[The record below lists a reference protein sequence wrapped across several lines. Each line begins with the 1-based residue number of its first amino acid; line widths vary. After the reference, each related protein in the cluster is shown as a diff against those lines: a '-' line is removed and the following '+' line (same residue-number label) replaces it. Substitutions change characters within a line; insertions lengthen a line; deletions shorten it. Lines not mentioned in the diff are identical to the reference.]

1 MPCSSDTDI
10 GDQYS
15 PAARSEIVH
24 LVIVAVAGIGDALVG
39 YTCLRAG
46 VSDPGYSRLLEKYE
60 RIHAIKRRNN
70 RLSREAK
77 LL

>member
-1 MPCSSDTDI
+1 
-10 GDQYS
+10 
-15 PAARSEIVH
+15 
-24 LVIVAVAGIGDALVG
+24 VIVAVAGIGDALVG